1 MYNYLAIIY
10 TLIFLSG
17 KKYHEY
23 YFAITKIKKLIILKL
38 INGVLISMK
47 ILITGF
53 MPFGGETTNPAYE
66 AVQLLPD
73 VIDDMQIIK
82 KEIPVVF
89 DKCII
94 ELEKAIIEINPDV
107 VLCVG
112 QAGGRAGISVEK
124 VAINLREARIADNDG
139 NQPIDECIKSD
150 GQTAYFAKLPVKNM
164 IHAMQTA
171 GVPSH
176 ISYTA
181 GTYVCNDI
189 MYGLLY
195 LIDTKYKNLLGGF
208 IHVPFSAKQA
218 STKGANVPSMP
229 IETIKKGLYEAIKS
243 INYSENINI
252 AMGET
257 H

>member
-1 MYNYLAIIY
+1 
-10 TLIFLSG
+10 
-17 KKYHEY
+17 
-23 YFAITKIKKLIILKL
+23 
-38 INGVLISMK
+38 MK

-53 MPFGGETTNPAYE
+53 MPFGGENSNPSYD
-66 AVQLLPD
+66 AVKMLPD
-73 VIDDMQIIK
+73 TIDGMQIIK

-89 DKCII
+89 DKATT
-94 ELEKAIIEINPDV
+94 ELEKYIIEISPDV

-124 VAINLREARIADNDG
+124 VAINLREARIPDNDG
-139 NQPIDECIKSD
+139 NQPIDKKIKED
-150 GQTAYFAKLPVKNM
+150 GENAYFAKLPVKNM
-164 IHAMQTA
+164 VKAMQTA
-171 GVPSH
+171 GIPSH

-195 LIDTKYKNLLGGF
+195 LIDKKYNNLKGGF
-208 IHVPFSAKQA
+208 IHVPFSTNQVA
-218 STKGANVPSMP
+218 TKGATTASMSL
-229 IETIKKGLYEAIKS
+229 ETIKDGLCEAIKS
-243 INYSENINI
+243 LNSSEDITT